1 MTKIF
6 LLFNNQG
13 AKNQVNSLLLK
24 EADVELMDAL
34 GELEDVLTQI
44 HHFSP
49 DIILIENSYEN
60 CEFVIRQIKSIAKN
74 QKRQ

>member
-24 EADVELMDAL
+24 EQDVELMDSM
-34 GELEDVLTQI
+34 GELEYVLKQI
-44 HHFSP
+44 NNFSP
-49 DIILIENSYEN
+49 DIILI
-60 CEFVIRQIKSIAKN
+60 
-74 QKRQ
+74 